1 VVRETQDGATFAT
14 VLGRAMLRP
23 ITGLPMLAVIL
34 GIMYYLIG
42 VVVAQD
48 IVGFTEGTVMVGY
61 YEPWMRG
68 LISRVIPL
76 EGFVGQLLG
85 GEFGVLTMTV
95 TYLLGLLLPLVI
107 AFYLIL
113 SAMEDSGY
121 LPRLAALVDRSLT
134 LIGLNGRAIIPI
146 ILGFGCVT
154 MATITTRLLGS
165 QRERTIAAFLLGFT
179 IPCSAQLGVIT
190 GMLAALGPQLTLLYV
205 ATIFIIFAL
214 TGTVLNK
221 MLPGESTHLLIDLPP
236 LRLPRLGNVLKKTG
250 MKTYMF
256 MQDAGPLFV
265 LGAVIISVLQ
275 LTGALT
281 AIQNALAP
289 MTTGWLKLP
298 KEAANAF
305 IMGLVRRDFGAA
317 GLSNMPLSPVQT
329 MVSLVVITLFVPC
342 IASIMVLFKERN
354 WREAAAIWFGSWI
367 LAFSVGGI
375 LAQILM

>member
-1 VVRETQDGATFAT
+1 
-14 VLGRAMLRP
+14 
-23 ITGLPMLAVIL
+23 
-34 GIMYYLIG
+34 
-42 VVVAQD
+42 
-48 IVGFTEGTVMVGY
+48 
-61 YEPWMRG
+61 
-68 LISRVIPL
+68 
-76 EGFVGQLLG
+76 
-85 GEFGVLTMTV
+85 TMTV
-95 TYLLGLLLPLVI
+95 TYLLGLLLPLVV

-134 LIGLNGRAIIPI
+134 SIGLNGRAIIPI

-165 QRERTIAAFLLGFT
+165 QRERTIASFLLGFT

-190 GMLAALGPQLTLLYV
+190 GMLAALGPQLTFLYV

-221 MLPGESTHLLIDLPP
+221 LLPGESTHLLIDLPP
-236 LRLPRLGNVLKKTG
+236 LRMPRLGNVLKKTA

-265 LGAVIISVLQ
+265 LGALIISVLQ

-298 KEAANAF
+298 KEAVNAF

-317 GLSNMPLSPVQT
+317 GLSDMPLSPIQT

-342 IASIMVLFKERN
+342 IASIMILFKERS

-375 LAQILM
+375 LAQLLM